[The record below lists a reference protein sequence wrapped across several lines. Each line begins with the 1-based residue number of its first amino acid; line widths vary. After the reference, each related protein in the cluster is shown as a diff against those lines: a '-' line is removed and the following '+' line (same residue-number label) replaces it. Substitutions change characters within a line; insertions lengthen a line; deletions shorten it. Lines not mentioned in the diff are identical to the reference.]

1 MTVLVSLIAAVAFTT
16 LFRVP
21 LKRVPWLFY
30 ALAIALDVLMLF
42 ATDLHLPTWF
52 YRSVILSNA
61 RGIFAFWLFAIVMFM
76 GVLPTSS
83 TLRRKLIPIRAELSI
98 FAALL
103 CVGHMITLFSSLLY
117 RTNAHKSLN
126 MTSLV
131 TAIIITALLV
141 VLTVT
146 SFRVLRKAM
155 PYRTWKN
162 IQRSAYVFFL
172 LTYVHIVV
180 STLQAF
186 RFGSL
191 NVRLGIVLYGVATI
205 AYVVLRIRRWK
216 LDVAVRQEKGERG
229 VPDVTEATEGASA

>member
-1 MTVLVSLIAAVAFTT
+1 MTVLVSLIAAVAFTA

-126 MTSLV
+126 MTSFV
-131 TAIIITALLV
+131 TAVIITALLA

-172 LTYVHIVV
+172 LTYVHVVV

-191 NVRLGIVLYGVATI
+191 NVRLGIALYGVATV

-216 LDVAVRQEKGERG
+216 LDAATRKAK
-229 VPDVTEATEGASA
+229 DVQGTVDVLEAANGTAA